1 MLDLDDTYQQHIIM
15 RCRKN
20 LECTQR
26 LVWMG
31 RNFILFQVVRLVK
44 DLFQFNDL
52 GILYTSNSQGNFH
65 LKEVGHL
72 ARVKID
78 V

>member
-1 MLDLDDTYQQHIIM
+1 MLDLDDTYQQCIIM

-31 RNFILFQVVRLVK
+31 RNFILFQLVRLVR
-44 DLFQFNDL
+44 DLFQFNDPR
-52 GILYTSNSQGNFH
+52 ILYTSNNQENFQA
-65 LKEVGHL
+65 K
-72 ARVKID
+72 ADQNRPYS
-78 V
+78 

>member
-1 MLDLDDTYQQHIIM
+1 MLDLDDTNQQHIIM

-26 LVWMG
+26 FLG
-31 RNFILFQVVRLVK
+31 RNFILFQLVRLVR
-44 DLFQFNDL
+44 DLFQLNNL
-52 GILYTSNSQGNFH
+52 GILYTSNNQGNFC
-65 LKEVGHL
+65 LKQVGPL
-72 ARVKID
+72 AREKID